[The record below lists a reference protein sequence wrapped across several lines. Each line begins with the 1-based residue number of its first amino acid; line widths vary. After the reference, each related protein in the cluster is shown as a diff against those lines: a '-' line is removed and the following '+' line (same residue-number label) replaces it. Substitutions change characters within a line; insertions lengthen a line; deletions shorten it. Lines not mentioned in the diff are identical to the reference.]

1 MLTLIPDVS
10 CETAVVECLMD
21 LFKRPID
28 PISTWRALSCT
39 LACPVSIGAGDGGRT
54 KLWDEE

>member
-1 MLTLIPDVS
+1 VLTLIPDVS

-39 LACPVSIGAGDGGRT
+39 GVGIDATTAHPAG
-54 KLWDEE
+54 E